1 MIIFDE
7 PTVGVDV
14 GAKLEIYNLIRSF
27 VRDGG
32 TAIMVSSYLPEILGV
47 CDRVIVMNNGHITG
61 SLSTN
66 QTTEEEVLSLAFKEV

>member
-1 MIIFDE
+1 
-7 PTVGVDV
+7 
-14 GAKLEIYNLIRSF
+14 
-27 VRDGG
+27 
-32 TAIMVSSYLPEILGV
+32 MVSSYLPEILGV